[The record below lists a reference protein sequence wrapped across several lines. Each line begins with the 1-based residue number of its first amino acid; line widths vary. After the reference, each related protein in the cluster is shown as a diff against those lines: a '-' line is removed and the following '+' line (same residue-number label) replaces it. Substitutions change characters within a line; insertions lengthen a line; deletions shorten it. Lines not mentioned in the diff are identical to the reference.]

1 MYCFIKNYTCIF
13 ICKVYYIINFTFYS
27 SEGHGGMIIMSNDTK
42 QIKHINIAI
51 PVEMHTEAK
60 INATKQ
66 GLTLGDY
73 VRRALEMQLKKDSD
87 N

>member
-1 MYCFIKNYTCIF
+1 
-13 ICKVYYIINFTFYS
+13 
-27 SEGHGGMIIMSNDTK
+27 MSNDTK
-42 QIKHINIAI
+42 QIKHINISI